1 MDDPRREI
9 ADWVAYLKEIG
20 VRELRVS
27 RDPGMAGSPRPRT
40 DAATPHGPRPPV
52 ERAPEPAPQPRKHAK
67 PLPADAPTGSQG
79 SLLDGGDLLATPA
92 PADPAARLAE
102 IRDEIG
108 DCVRCK
114 LHEQRTHIV
123 FGTGDPRA
131 RLMFVGEGP
140 GAEEDARGEPFVG
153 RAGKKLDEMILA
165 IKLERKQVY
174 IANIVKCRPPG
185 NRDPERDEVATCVPF
200 LYAQIEAIRP
210 RVIVTL
216 GAPATR
222 TLLNTRVGITKLRGT
237 WQSFRGIPVM
247 PTFHP
252 AYLLRAYTTENRQKV
267 FDDLK
272 AARKRLDA
280 AS

>member
-27 RDPGMAGSPRPRT
+27 RDPAMAGSPRPRT
-40 DAATPHGPRPPV
+40 DATAPHGARPAV
-52 ERAPEPAPQPRKHAK
+52 KRAPEPAPQPRKRDESLA
-67 PLPADAPTGSQG
+67 ADAPASSQG
-79 SLLDGGDLLATPA
+79 SLLDGGDLLGTPA

-102 IRDEIG
+102 IREEIG
-108 DCVRCK
+108 ECVRCK
-114 LHEQRTHIV
+114 LHEQRTNIV
-123 FGTGDPRA
+123 FGAGDPRA

-153 RAGKKLDEMILA
+153 RAGKKLDQMILA
-165 IKLERKQVY
+165 IKLERAQVY

-252 AYLLRAYTTENRQKV
+252 AYLLRAYTKENRQKV

-272 AARKRLDA
+272 AAPKRMDA